1 MKRILFEDKVG
12 NRTISLSTPVY
23 EAVREFIMR
32 VLMEKGEITFIEL
45 LNLAEQDSSLRL
57 EGDVSWCFLVVKRD
71 LAARG
76 IIHVTIGLG
85 RSRVQLISLSRKKR
99 STLASIGYY

>member
-57 EGDVSWCFLVVKRD
+57 EAVRK
-71 LAARG
+71 LAIKILIRLLF
-76 IIHVTIGLG
+76 IGEL
-85 RSRVQLISLSRKKR
+85 
-99 STLASIGYY
+99 